1 MKRVI
6 NFTPT
11 ETQTNR
17 ENYFSPN
24 RNSNGNERKDKLYE
38 LLTNNGFIKVVEDAL
53 CLDKNHLFYNLL
65 RE

>member
-1 MKRVI
+1 MINNKII
-6 NFTPT
+6 NFT
-11 ETQTNR
+11 
-17 ENYFSPN
+17 PN